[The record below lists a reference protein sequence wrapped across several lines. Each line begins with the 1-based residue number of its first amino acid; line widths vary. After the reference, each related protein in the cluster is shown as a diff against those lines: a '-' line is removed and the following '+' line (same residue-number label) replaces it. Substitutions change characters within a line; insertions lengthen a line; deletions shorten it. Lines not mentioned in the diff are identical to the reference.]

1 MFELSYLRFQ
11 EHILEG
17 QGRWGKYV
25 TGATIWEDRIII
37 EIKFF
42 LSVFR
47 VFIVVCWMPLVGH
60 QRQWCMIND
69 VIWIGINELSLTFLC
84 HCLKVSQRSDEEKL
98 QIVESN
104 WRIFSCHCCV
114 ITWNFSENVW
124 EAASLKV
131 FEPARNAA
139 SVGGSQ
145 TTELRPIPAALPF
158 SRHWA
163 GQVRSW
169 LRKWSI

>member
-1 MFELSYLRFQ
+1 MQQFGN
-11 EHILEG
+11 I
-17 QGRWGKYV
+17 V
-25 TGATIWEDRIII
+25 GAHCFWD
-37 EIKFF
+37 KVF

-47 VFIVVCWMPLVGH
+47 VFIVVCSMPLVGP

-69 VIWIGINELSLTFLC
+69 VIWIGINWHSLTFLC
-84 HCLKVSQRSDEEKL
+84 HCLKASQRSVEEKL

-131 FEPARNAA
+131 PEPARNAA

-145 TTELRPIPAALPF
+145 TTELRPLPATLPF
-158 SRHWA
+158 SRHGA
-163 GQVRSW
+163 SQVRSW
-169 LRKWSI
+169 LGKWSI